1 MQMFRI
7 DAADIA
13 ELDMPVA
20 VHGSFSDAETMA
32 ADGLFELIVGVVELI
47 YELAPG

>member
-13 ELDMPVA
+13 ELDVPIA
-20 VHGSFSDAETMA
+20 IQGSFADAETSA
-32 ADGLFELIVGVVELI
+32 ADGLFELIIGVVELI
-47 YELAPG
+47 YEMAPG